1 MTDVIKDDFVENEEK
16 EMLESVKLNDDEEI
30 KVEVK
35 TSKKPDASSESS
47 KNIIE
52 DESKT
57 KQLYDEFSSFLE
69 TKTDI
74 KSDVGQKMTISTGID
89 LVDAILGGGF
99 AVGALNMIV
108 GNPGCGKTMLA
119 IKTLGKGQKQYSG
132 DMIGAFLDSEEAT
145 TTLRLSNLGVKYPP
159 IKPYTDVTV
168 EKVFK
173 FLEGLSVFKQ
183 EKDIVKNPSVVIWD
197 SIANTLSEKERQT
210 DDPNAVIGYKARLLS
225 ILVPKYVSKCA
236 KNNICFLTINQLRDN
251 LQMGQFA
258 PAPELKLMGSSKTI
272 PGGNVLKFN
281 AFQLVNVAVKSV
293 IAPGKA
299 EDSNKYGFEGIIV
312 KVKCIKNKLF
322 SPNVEVEVV
331 GSFHSGFSNFWTNY
345 NFLKNTKRLNSGA
358 WNYLVSLPDKKF
370 RTKDARELYNNDIEF
385 KKEFDATV
393 KEAIQTEIIDKYN
406 PEI

>member
-1 MTDVIKDDFVENEEK
+1 MIDDEIVGIDEKEVLDSVSIDNTDSPEKEKNKVESTIVDKGSDTIAEDVNKTKELYDDFK
-16 EMLESVKLNDDEEI
+16 
-30 KVEVK
+30 
-35 TSKKPDASSESS
+35 
-47 KNIIE
+47 
-52 DESKT
+52 
-57 KQLYDEFSSFLE
+57 SFLE

-74 KSDVGQKMTISTGID
+74 ISDKGQKTTISTGID

-119 IKTLGKGQKQYSG
+119 IKALGKGQKQYLG
-132 DMIGAFLDSEEAT
+132 KMIGAFLDSEEAT
-145 TTLRLSNLGVKYPP
+145 TTLRLANLGVKNPK
-159 IKPYTDVTV
+159 IRPYTDITV

-173 FLEGLSVFKQ
+173 FIEGLCVFKQ
-183 EKDIVKNPSVVIWD
+183 EKGLVDDPSVVIWD
-197 SIANTLSEKERQT
+197 SIANTLSAKERET
-210 DDPNAVIGYKARLLS
+210 DDPNTVIGYKARLLS
-225 ILVPKYVSKCA
+225 ILIPKYVAKCA
-236 KNNICFLTINQLRDN
+236 RNNICFLTINQLRDN

-281 AFQLVNVAVKSV
+281 AFQLVHVAVKS
-293 IAPGKA
+293 IISPGKA
-299 EDSNKYGFEGIIV
+299 EDSNKYGFEGIIA
-312 KVKCIKNKLF
+312 KVKCVKNKLF

-331 GSFHSGFSNFWTNY
+331 GSFTTGFSNFWTNY

-370 RTKDARELYNNDIEF
+370 RTKDAKEMYNT
-385 KKEFDATV
+385 DADFRKAYDEAV